1 MNYFTELLFWITFF
15 YISYRFIYHIEIYH
29 IETPSN
35 SVDNSVEA
43 LEWRPRQSAG
53 PGHQLNSTNKF
64 NLHGFHYHTCVVTQ
78 KFHE

>member
-43 LEWRPRQSAG
+43 LEWRPPSVSG
-53 PGHQLNSTNKF
+53 SVSKPDESSKQLYTI
-64 NLHGFHYHTCVVTQ
+64 
-78 KFHE
+78 